1 MRASRLIRETV
12 DLRDGRK
19 VVLRPVRPEDATG
32 LMHLHSRLSSD
43 TQYLRFFGPKPYLAR
58 EEAEYL
64 ARVDFTRRFAIV
76 GAVTEDDD
84 ERIVAVGRFDIVE
97 EGVAEPAIVV
107 RDDYQ
112 GSGLGTAILERMLE
126 VARGRGVE
134 RFAAEVLAENERMLQ
149 LLRQAGLDVGDPR
162 DGVVRVTAPVG
173 DAPFT
178 IRGLELL
185 ARSALVLL
193 EKGGSLKRLRGRDE
207 SP

>member
-12 DLRDGRK
+12 KLRDGRK
-19 VVLRPVRPEDATG
+19 VVLRPVRPEDAPG
-32 LMHLHSRLSSD
+32 LIQLHSRLSPD
-43 TQYLRFFGPKPYLAR
+43 TQYLRFFGPKPYLTA

-64 ARVDFTRRFAIV
+64 ANVDFTRRFAIV
-76 GAVTEDDD
+76 GAIDEDGE

-112 GSGLGTAILERMLE
+112 GSGLGTAILERMVE

-134 RFAAEVLAENERMLQ
+134 RFSAEVLAENERMIQ
-149 LLRQAGLDVGDPR
+149 LLRQAGLDVGSPE
-162 DGVVRVTAPVG
+162 DGVVRVTAPVE
-173 DAPFT
+173 DTPLT

-185 ARSALVLL
+185 SRSALVLL
-193 EKGGSLKRLRGRDE
+193 EKGGSLKRLRRRDG
-207 SP
+207 